1 MFEGIDKLADLW
13 NSLWTR
19 ALDHAIEAV
28 KKAWDS
34 ILALFKVT
42 DRYKKPVYPPMIESW
57 YDGYISEIP
66 FYTSGFL

>member
-1 MFEGIDKLADLW
+1 MFEAIDRIADLW

-19 ALDHAIEAV
+19 ALERAIESV
-28 KKAWDS
+28 HKIWDS
-34 ILALFKVT
+34 ILALFRTT
-42 DRYKKPVYPPMIESW
+42 DVHKKPVYPTMIGSW